1 MRVSIPGADR
11 MSDFGSKPVKHMLVL
26 SLDLPRPESQTA
38 RWKRGIILH
47 CMNDPQPEGHM
58 ASYLERRKFL
68 ATLAGAAAAW
78 PLAAHAQQSAMPV
91 IGLLSGR
98 SPDDSSHLVAVF
110 RQGLK
115 QAGFI
120 EG

>member
-1 MRVSIPGADR
+1 MR
-11 MSDFGSKPVKHMLVL
+11 
-26 SLDLPRPESQTA
+26 
-38 RWKRGIILH
+38 
-47 CMNDPQPEGHM
+47 
-58 ASYLERRKFL
+58 RREFI
-68 ATLAGAAAAW
+68 TLLGGAAVAW
-78 PLAAHAQQSAMPV
+78 PLAARGQQPLPV

-120 EG
+120 EGQNVLIEYRWAEGHYDRLLALATDLVRREVTVSASKRPVTRAQAPTNAREL

>member
-1 MRVSIPGADR
+1 
-11 MSDFGSKPVKHMLVL
+11 
-26 SLDLPRPESQTA
+26 
-38 RWKRGIILH
+38 
-47 CMNDPQPEGHM
+47 M
-58 ASYLERRKFL
+58 ASYIERRKFL
-68 ATLAGAAAAW
+68 ATLLGGAVAAW
-78 PLAAHAQQSAMPV
+78 PFTARAQQAAMPV

-120 EG
+120 EGQNVLIEYRWAEGHYDRLLALEQPIWFAARSP